1 MNGKRDTFSGTSI
14 SRREFARR
22 AAIVS
27 AVSMV
32 PASAL
37 PVETSSAEP
46 RLTQAAGTPS
56 LSPAGQAESEARY
69 QAILAVYGSRFSET
83 QKTDLRKL
91 CFLAQE
97 PLDHLRAYPIENGDA
112 PALYLKPLVEREKQP
127 VASTAPR
134 ASGQAAAKP

>member
-1 MNGKRDTFSGTSI
+1 MDGKSSSSI

-32 PASAL
+32 PANAL
-37 PVETSSAEP
+37 TAESSSAES
-46 RLTQAAGTPS
+46 RLTQAPGTPS

-69 QAILAVYGSRFSET
+69 QAILAVYGTRFSDV
-83 QKTDLRKL
+83 QKADLRRL

-112 PALYLKPLVEREKQP
+112 PALYLKPLVEREKQSGA
-127 VASTAPR
+127 ASAPR
-134 ASGQAAAKP
+134 AAGQAVAKP

>member
-1 MNGKRDTFSGTSI
+1 MDGKRDSSNGTSI

-46 RLTQAAGTPS
+46 HLIQAPAAPA
-56 LSPAGQAESEARY
+56 LSHEGQAESEARY
-69 QAILAVYGSRFSET
+69 QAILAVHGSRFSDT

-97 PLDHLRAYPIENGDA
+97 PLDHLRAYPIENSDA

-127 VASTAPR
+127 GAATAPH
-134 ASGQAAAKP
+134 AAGQAAAKP